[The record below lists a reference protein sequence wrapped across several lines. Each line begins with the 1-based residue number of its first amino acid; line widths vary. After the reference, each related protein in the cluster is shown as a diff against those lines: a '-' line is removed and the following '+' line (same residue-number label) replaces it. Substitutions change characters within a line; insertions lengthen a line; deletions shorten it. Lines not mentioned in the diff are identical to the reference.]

1 MTTGMDNLEKTIVI
15 KAKLLSLISNVSNK
29 ETMNGFIAD
38 FNKYLPKESHI
49 IIVVGAMIKR
59 RYCISVITN
68 NGWSTGWIVI
78 YNQQKLYAADPIWNG
93 PCNELMIWSHLLKNP
108 SLSLRKKYV
117 SLANSENLKFG
128 VSWKNII
135 GEKTFVISIKGEAIE
150 KDEFSHYIIKS
161 IGRQLVNAA
170 IRVVGKHPEIITLSN
185 KEYQAFNSMFQHSS
199 DVDAADN
206 SGMTLD
212 SYRYT
217 IKEIQKRFA
226 AKNRYDMI
234 KKVYCLP

>member
-1 MTTGMDNLEKTIVI
+1 MATGMDNLEKTIII
-15 KAKLLSLISNVSNK
+15 KAKLLTLISNVNNK
-29 ETMNGFIAD
+29 ETMDRFIME
-38 FNKYLPKESHI
+38 FNKYLPKKSHI
-49 IIVVGAMIKR
+49 VIVVGAMIKR

-68 NGWSTGWIVI
+68 HGWSAGWIVV

-93 PCNELMIWSHLLKNP
+93 PCNELMIWSHM
-108 SLSLRKKYV
+108 LRNQILPLGKKYV
-117 SLANSENLKFG
+117 SLTKSENLKFG

-135 GEKTFVISIKGEAIE
+135 KDKTFVISIKGETIE
-150 KDEFSHYIIKS
+150 TDDFSHYIIKS
-161 IGRQLVNAA
+161 IGRQIVNAA
-170 IRVVGKHPEIITLSN
+170 IRVVEKHPEIITLSN
-185 KEYQAFNSMFQHSS
+185 KECQAFNSMFQHAN
-199 DVDAADN
+199 DVDAADS

-234 KKVYCLP
+234 KKIYCLP